1 MAPKEPDAV
10 MVTSGQAK
18 HDRGEWRFYAYTK
31 GGQPCDAE
39 VEVADGPD
47 DSAHG
52 GGGGSC
58 HRRPPVDAGGGKIS
72 NDEWLYGGQASLE
85 TAKVVATLTN
95 GTKLTV
101 DVFRYDQFPCVYFVV
116 QPDPDLMVSDV
127 AAYAADGR
135 LLGHNAVPVL
145 PSA

>member
-1 MAPKEPDAV
+1 
-10 MVTSGQAK
+10 MVASGQAK
-18 HDRGEWRFYAYTK
+18 HDGGEWRFYAFSKDGKT
-31 GGQPCDAE
+31 CDQTGS
-39 VEVADGPD
+39 VSNGPD
-47 DSAHG
+47 GSANG
-52 GGGGSC
+52 MGSGSC

-72 NDEWLYGGQASLE
+72 NDEWLYGGQASRE

-95 GTKLTV
+95 GTKMTV